1 MTDSG
6 RRHIVAGTWCGAPG
20 SWSSA
25 SRSASSPTPRRP
37 PPSRRWG
44 SPASASSRPAR
55 SRPART
61 SGRRSGGD
69 CASWATSRARTSC
82 WSSARPGKKGAGTTN
97 WPRTSSGSRW
107 TSSWRP
113 RRRPFAT
120 APAIQAARR
129 ATRTIPIVMATS
141 ADAVRDGL
149 VASLSRPG
157 GNVTGL
163 SMLQTDLSGKRV
175 ELLREIAPGV
185 SRLAV
190 LLNPASAQ
198 SVSQL
203 REVEAAARA
212 LGVVTVRLEVSR
224 ADQLERALRAAAE
237 GGADS
242 LIVLTE
248 PLFYGL
254 RARVA
259 ELALKHRLP
268 ATAPWTV
275 FAEAGGL
282 VSYGASDTENYR
294 RAAAYVDKIL
304 KGAKPADLPVEQP
317 TVFDLG
323 VNLKTAR
330 ALGLTIPPSVLARAD
345 RVIE

>member
-1 MTDSG
+1 MVRRFQLLVVGLALGVLAHPAAAAAQPAVGVPRIGILSAGPLPPRAHQWEAFRRGLRELGYVEGKTIMLELRAPREEGG
-6 RRHIVAGTWCGAPG
+6 RHDELAADLVRLKVDVIVA
-20 SWSSA
+20 
-25 SRSASSPTPRRP
+25 
-37 PPSRRWG
+37 
-44 SPASASSRPAR
+44 
-55 SRPART
+55 
-61 SGRRSGGD
+61 
-69 CASWATSRARTSC
+69 
-82 WSSARPGKKGAGTTN
+82 
-97 WPRTSSGSRW
+97 
-107 TSSWRP
+107 
-113 RRRPFAT
+113 AT

-129 ATRTIPIVMATS
+129 ATGTIPIVMATS

-294 RAAAYVDKIL
+294 RAATYVDKIL

-317 TVFDLG
+317 TVFDLS